1 MASIAEDDRK
11 RGFQRIVKLNGV
23 KFLFVLS
30 FLGALGALAFSSRAA
45 DQVKGVS
52 LAHLHRRG
60 MGYGSDDCRAQLKAI
75 ADVGANWIAI
85 ADFGFMSSVT
95 DPHIKFGGDRSLTE
109 ADLVKCID
117 DAHATG
123 LKGAAQAGHLVPRFQ
138 PPEEVARRHRD
149 DFRGRL
155 GHLVS
160 PSTPKFILHHA
171 QLAQSAKADGFCVGM
186 ELEGTSRRKRAGGLS
201 SPRCGKVYT
210 GPLTYAAAYG
220 EWPHIQ
226 WWDAVDCIGVNGYFP
241 LTGKESTD
249 EADLR
254 RGWAVV
260 YGFLE
265 PFAKKWNKPIC
276 FTELGYS
283 ESVRAGLEPWEYN
296 VVGSDKEY
304 QARLYRIAVE
314 EAAKRDFIVGIFA
327 WKWFTSDQGPRME
340 RHDPFGI
347 QDRPLV
353 LDSLRRAWKKP

>member
-1 MASIAEDDRK
+1 MK
-11 RGFQRIVKLNGV
+11 RHLAKPLY
-23 KFLFVLS
+23 
-30 FLGALGALAFSSRAA
+30 ALAFLGVLGVLAFNSFAS
-45 DQVKGVS
+45 DQVKGIS
-52 LAHLHRRG
+52 LAHVHRHG
-60 MGYGSDDCRAQLKAI
+60 LGYGSDDCRKQLAAI
-75 ADVGANWIAI
+75 ANTGANWIAI

-95 DPHIKFGGDRSLTE
+95 DPHIRFGGERSLTE

-117 DAHATG
+117 DAHVAG
-123 LKGAAQAGHLVPRFQ
+123 LKVLLKPDIWCHDFAHLKKWHGDIVMTTDAEWDTWFAEYTKFVLRD
-138 PPEEVARRHRD
+138 AR
-149 DFRGRL
+149 
-155 GHLVS
+155 
-160 PSTPKFILHHA
+160 I
-171 QLAQSAKADGFCVGM
+171 AQSAKADGFCVGM
-186 ELEGTSRRKRAGGLS
+186 ELEGTSRQEARWRAVVAEV
-201 SPRCGKVYT
+201 RKVYT

-254 RGWAVV
+254 RGWGVV

-296 VVGSDKEY
+296 IVGSNKEY

-314 EAAKRDFIVGIFA
+314 EAAKRDFVVGIFV
-327 WKWFTSDQGPRME
+327 WKWFTSDQAARIE

-353 LDSLRRAWKKP
+353 IDALRSSWKPRDQDKTKSAEGVGAK

>member
-1 MASIAEDDRK
+1 MASVAEDDRK
-11 RGFQRIVKLNGV
+11 RGFQRIVKSQRV
-23 KFLFVLS
+23 KFLFVLG
-30 FLGALGALAFSSRAA
+30 FLGALGALAFNSRAA

-123 LKGAAQAGHLVPRFQ
+123 LKVLLKPDIWCH
-138 PPEEVARRHRD
+138 
-149 DFRGRL
+149 DFSRL
-155 GHLVS
+155 KKWHGDIAMTS
-160 PSTPKFILHHA
+160 EADWDIWFADYTRFILHHA

-186 ELEGTSRRKRAGGLS
+186 ELEGTSRQEARWRAVVS
-201 SPRCGKVYT
+201 EVRKVYT

-353 LDSLRRAWKKP
+353 LDALRRAWKKP